1 MDERLSL
8 TLSDLLFHCGIKQ
21 HPVHPPPKIDLE
33 YKLDYWR
40 SSLGIKVITP
50 VILEIADF
58 DKHTSTNTNWYSSPF
73 FAYEKG
79 YLMCLKVYTAG
90 TNNGEGTHL
99 SIYFHLMKG
108 PFDDK
113 LKWPLRGQFS
123 IELINPTT
131 ETCYPYY
138 KVVRFDERF
147 ADYNRITAGKM
158 SNTGLGYSKFIDLSK
173 ISAGIETLISNLT
186 AVDSFLTKHNSL
198 SCSLILL

>member
-1 MDERLSL
+1 
-8 TLSDLLFHCGIKQ
+8 
-21 HPVHPPPKIDLE
+21 
-33 YKLDYWR
+33 
-40 SSLGIKVITP
+40 
-50 VILEIADF
+50 
-58 DKHTSTNTNWYSSPF
+58 
-73 FAYEKG
+73 
-79 YLMCLKVYTAG
+79 
-90 TNNGEGTHL
+90 
-99 SIYFHLMKG
+99 MKG

-138 KVVRFDERF
+138 KVVHFDERF

-186 AVDSFLTKHNSL
+186 AVD
-198 SCSLILL
+198 